1 MRRLVWK
8 KVEKEKLMDT
18 TVENKQKTSLD
29 TIGKLLAYMAW
40 RGAGGSVAYQEED
53 VRAALLCLDQPLYAV
68 RGDAG
73 IGLATGGEIAGISA
87 GSPST
92 DVLAALPP
100 LTLERLGDPGFNAC
114 YGTRYAY
121 YAGAMA
127 SAIASVP
134 MVIALGK
141 AGFLGSFGAA
151 GLPPARLE
159 AAIQQIQAELPN
171 GPYAFNLIHSPNEEA
186 LEQRAV
192 ELYLRYGIAVVE
204 ASAFLDLTP
213 HIVYYRAAG
222 LSQGP
227 DGAIQIKN
235 RVIAKLSRREVA
247 AKFMQPAPAGI
258 LEQLVKEGKI
268 TLLQAELA
276 QRVPMADDVTVEAD
290 SGGHTDN
297 RPLVCLMPA
306 MLALRDELQAKY
318 NYETPVRVGAA
329 GGISTPAAVLAA
341 FAMGAAFVATGSVNQ
356 ACVESGACEYTRG
369 LLAKASMADVM
380 MAPSADMFEMG
391 VKVQVLK
398 TGTMF
403 AMRATKLYELY
414 NKYDSIEQIPVEE
427 REKLEKQVFRRSMD
441 EIWADTVKFFTER
454 DPEQIARANN
464 NPKRKMALIFRWY
477 LGLSSRW
484 SATGEKGREL
494 DYQIWCGPSIGP
506 FNDWTRGTY
515 LADANSRRV
524 VDVALHLLTGSA
536 YLARVQALRN
546 AGVQVSAA
554 LSAYYPRTS
563 LI

>member
-1 MRRLVWK
+1 MMETALTRQKHLTGRANY
-8 KVEKEKLMDT
+8 T
-18 TVENKQKTSLD
+18 AKQSWQGPWET
-29 TIGKLLAYMAW
+29 LAFD
-40 RGAGGSVAYQEED
+40 E
-53 VRAALLCLDQPLYAV
+53 
-68 RGDAG
+68 AG
-73 IGLATGGEIAGISA
+73 IRSMLLRLEDELYVVRENGQVGITNA
-87 GSPST
+87 GSIETRQPGS
-92 DVLAALPP
+92 LAPEMLAILPALPM
-100 LTLERLGDPGFNAC
+100 EQLGDPSFNTC

-127 SAIASVP
+127 SAIASAQ

-186 LEQRAV
+186 LERGAV
-192 ELYLRYGIAVVE
+192 ELYLRYGVRVVE

-222 LSQGP
+222 LSLNA
-227 DGAIQIKN
+227 DGQIEINN

-247 AKFMQPAPAGI
+247 TKFLQPAPERI
-258 LEQLVKEGKI
+258 LAQLVQEGKL
-268 TLLQAELA
+268 TEQQASLA
-276 QRVPMADDVTVEAD
+276 RQVPMADDVTVEGD

-297 RPLVCLMPA
+297 RPLVCLVPA
-306 MLALRDELQAKY
+306 ILALRDELQEKFQYAQ
-318 NYETPVRVGAA
+318 PVRIGAA
-329 GGISTPAAVLAA
+329 GGISTPASALAA
-341 FAMGAAFVATGSVNQ
+341 FAMGAAFICTGTVNQ
-356 ACVESGACEYTRG
+356 ACVESGACEHTKN

-403 AMRATKLYELY
+403 AMRASKLYELY
-414 NKYDSIEQIPVEE
+414 TKYDAVEQIPLEE
-427 REKLEKQVFRRSMD
+427 REKLEKQVFKRSMD
-441 EIWADTVKFFTER
+441 EIWADTVKFFQER
-454 DPEQIARANN
+454 DPEQIARASN

-506 FNDWTRGTY
+506 FNDWTRGSY
-515 LADANSRRV
+515 LAEPANRGI
-524 VDVALHLLTGSA
+524 VDVSLHILAGTA
-536 YLARVQALRN
+536 YLARVQSLRN
-546 AGVQVSAA
+546 AGVQVSAP
-554 LSAYYPRTS
+554 LSTYYPRAPR
-563 LI
+563 I

>member
-1 MRRLVWK
+1 M
-8 KVEKEKLMDT
+8 ET
-18 TVENKQKTSLD
+18 TVIAQKSETGLRAATYVAAAMTWKGPAESIRYDEAGIRETLLSLD
-29 TIGKLLAYMAW
+29 KPVFVVRVQGQVGVTQV
-40 RGAGGSVAYQEED
+40 GAVGVNGEEPA
-53 VRAALLCLDQPLYAV
+53 VEVLTVLSPLPA
-68 RGDAG
+68 D
-73 IGLATGGEIAGISA
+73 
-87 GSPST
+87 
-92 DVLAALPP
+92 
-100 LTLERLGDPGFNAC
+100 RLGDPAFCAW

-134 MVIALGK
+134 MVVALGK

-186 LEQRAV
+186 LERRAV
-192 ELYLRYGIAVVE
+192 ELYLRHNVPVVE

-213 HIVYYRAAG
+213 HIVHYRAAG
-222 LSQGP
+222 LSAGP
-227 DGAIQIKN
+227 DGAVQIKN

-247 AKFMQPAPAGI
+247 AKFMSPAPAAI
-258 LEQLVKEGKI
+258 LNRLVHEGKI
-268 TLLQAELA
+268 TAEQAELA
-276 QRVPMADDVTVEAD
+276 GRVPVADDITVEGD

-306 MLALRDELQAKY
+306 MLALRDELQEKY
-318 NYETPVRVGAA
+318 QFDQPVRVGAA
-329 GGISTPAAVLAA
+329 GGISTPAAALAA
-341 FAMGAAFVATGSVNQ
+341 FAMGAAYVVTGTVNQ
-356 ACVESGACEYTRG
+356 ACVESGACEHTRNN
-369 LLAKASMADVM
+369 LTKASMADVM

-403 AMRATKLYELY
+403 AMRATKLYEIY
-414 NKYDSIEQIPVEE
+414 NKYDSIDDIPVDE
-427 REKLEKQVFRRSMD
+427 RQKLEKQVFRRDME
-441 EIWADTVKFFTER
+441 EIWADTVKFFSER
-454 DPEQIARANN
+454 DPEQITRANN

-484 SATGEKGREL
+484 SAAGEKGREL
-494 DYQIWCGPSIGP
+494 DYQVWCGPSIGP

-515 LADANSRRV
+515 IAETPNRHVA
-524 VDVALHLLTGSA
+524 DVALHILTGSA
-536 YLARVQALRN
+536 YLARVQSLRN
-546 AGVQVSAA
+546 TGIQVPSRLA
-554 LSAYYPRTS
+554 SYYPHAP